1 MPRHKIDG
9 ETQAEVE
16 KKDDELVSRASKRT
30 DWAGSALEGAAGDL
44 ADVGEDGLTG
54 LAEVVQDEAE
64 KVSRL
69 AKDIESQ
76 RTNMD
81 LKPASESGAVGPFLT
96 IGDVSVWALGEQ
108 RYRIE
113 SPAGDEEIEGIG
125 EARRRAHELAGEAG

>member
-81 LKPASESGAVGPFLT
+81 LKPASESGAAGAFLT
-96 IGDVSVWALGEQ
+96 IGDVSVWALGGQ

-125 EARRRAHELAGEAG
+125 EARRRAHELAGDAG

>member
-81 LKPASESGAVGPFLT
+81 PKPASKSGAVGPFLT